1 MKKIWLCL
9 SFFICLEAHAFT
21 FDDVV
26 SRAQSLSSQ
35 KYVEEKVVL
44 PKELT
49 EMDYDAHRS
58 IRYLREKG
66 PWYQK
71 GAFEVQFF
79 HLGSLFKEPVH
90 IFEVDNGIVTPMS
103 YDSAAFLQGNEP
115 LYPFENLGYAG
126 FRLHYPLNTK
136 AYLDELITFLGAS
149 YFRAL
154 GKGQKYGLS
163 ARGLAVDTGLISGEE
178 FPRFTHFW
186 IQKPQKDDKEITIYA
201 LLNSPRITGAYR
213 FIVSPAHTT
222 RVDVKA
228 VLFPRVDIE
237 KVGIAPLTSMFLFG
251 ENTKHRFYDY
261 RPEVHD
267 SDGLLVH
274 NAQGEWL
281 WRPLDNNL
289 KLRISSFEDTDVKGF
304 GLFQRD
310 RDITHYQDF
319 EAFYEERP
327 SVWVEPIKP
336 FGAGVVQL
344 IEIPSN
350 KEIHDNVVAMFV
362 PKEPFKAGQ
371 KYEFEYRLNWMKNRN
386 PITSGFGEV
395 VATYTGIGGVSG
407 VGEED
412 WTKFVIDFKGK
423 ALERIKDVSE
433 LRPDVSV
440 RKGRIKNVV
449 IMKNTLTGGFRLVFD
464 FQPKEDVSE
473 IRAVLKRG
481 DWNQTEV
488 WSYQWLE

>member
-1 MKKIWLCL
+1 MKKIWFCL
-9 SFFICLEAHAFT
+9 SFLICFEASAFT

-26 SRAQSLSSQ
+26 SRAQSLSLQ
-35 KYVEEKVVL
+35 KYVEEKTVL
-44 PKELT
+44 PKELIT
-49 EMDYDAHRS
+49 MDYDAHRA

-71 GAFEVQFF
+71 GNFEVQFF

-90 IFEVDNGIVTPMS
+90 IFEIDNGVVTPMLYNS
-103 YDSAAFLQGNEP
+103 EAFLQGDKP

-136 AYLDELITFLGAS
+136 SYLDELITFLGAS

-178 FPRFTHFW
+178 FPEFTHFW
-186 IQKPQKDDKEITIYA
+186 IQKPQKDDKQIIVYA
-201 LLNSPRITGAYR
+201 LLNSPRITGAYQ
-213 FIVSPAHTT
+213 FSISPAHTT
-222 RVDVKA
+222 RVEIKS
-228 VLFPRVDIE
+228 VLFPRADIE
-237 KVGIAPLTSMFLFG
+237 KVGIAPLTSMYLFG

-281 WRPLDNNL
+281 WRPLDNNS
-289 KLRISSFEDTDVKGF
+289 KLRISSFEDTDVQGF

-310 RDITHYQDF
+310 RDAIHYQDF

-350 KEIHDNVVAMFV
+350 KEIHDNIVAMFV

-371 KYEFEYRLNWMKNRN
+371 RYEFEYRLNWIKYRN
-386 PITSGFGEV
+386 PITSGFH
-395 VATYTGIGGVSG
+395 
-407 VGEED
+407 
-412 WTKFVIDFKGK
+412 
-423 ALERIKDVSE
+423 
-433 LRPDVSV
+433 LRRLHF
-440 RKGRIKNVV
+440 RKEYQ
-449 IMKNTLTGGFRLVFD
+449 TLL
-464 FQPKEDVSE
+464 
-473 IRAVLKRG
+473 
-481 DWNQTEV
+481 
-488 WSYQWLE
+488 